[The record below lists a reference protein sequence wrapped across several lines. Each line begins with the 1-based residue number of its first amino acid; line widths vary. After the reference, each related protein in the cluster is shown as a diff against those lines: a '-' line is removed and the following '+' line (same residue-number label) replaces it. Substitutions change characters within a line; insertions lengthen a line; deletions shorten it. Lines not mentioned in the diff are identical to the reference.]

1 VLYTDGVT
9 EARTREGR
17 LGEDG
22 LAALLGDADGD
33 SAEALA
39 VAIDQGAAV
48 GSATQRDDAA
58 VLVVRVP
65 TR

>member
-9 EARTREGR
+9 EARAGEGR

-22 LAALLGDADGD
+22 LAELLASADG
-33 SAEALA
+33 SGAEALVAA
-39 VAIDQGAAV
+39 VDEGAAA
-48 GSATQRDDAA
+48 GAGDQRDDAA

-65 TR
+65 SR